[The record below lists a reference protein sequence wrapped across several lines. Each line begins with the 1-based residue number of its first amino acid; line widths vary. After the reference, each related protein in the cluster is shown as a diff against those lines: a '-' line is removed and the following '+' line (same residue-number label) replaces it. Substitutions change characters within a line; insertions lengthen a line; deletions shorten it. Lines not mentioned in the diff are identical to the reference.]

1 MCPTKI
7 VAADDHK
14 IFLEGLKSL
23 FVMVDNID
31 LMDVAENGDHLL
43 SLIKIHRPDI
53 ALIDLSMPGA
63 STEII
68 IQTVIDFHP
77 DTQLLALTMH
87 MEPQIALN
95 LFALGLSGY
104 VLKEYAYD
112 ELEDA
117 INTIRAGEQY
127 ISPFLLN
134 EINQY
139 RNKYQDTKSILTKKE
154 IMVLVQVAQGQ
165 SNKEIARKLKITERT
180 VRFHL
185 SNCFLKLE
193 VNNRSSAVT
202 AAIKLKLI
210 VI

>member
-1 MCPTKI
+1 MFPTKI

-23 FVMVDNID
+23 FAMVDNIE
-31 LMDVAENGDHLL
+31 LLDVAENGNHLL
-43 SLIKIHRPDI
+43 TLIKTYKPDI

-63 STEII
+63 STEKI
-68 IQTVIDFHP
+68 IQTVNDFHP

-87 MEPQIALN
+87 MEPQNAIN
-95 LFALGLSGY
+95 LFTLGLSGY
-104 VLKEYAYD
+104 VLKEYAYE

-117 INTIRAGEQY
+117 IKTIMAGEQF
-127 ISPFLLN
+127 ISPFLLK
-134 EINQY
+134 EIDIF
-139 RNKYQDTKSILTKKE
+139 RGKYQGKKSILTKKE
-154 IMVLVQVAQGQ
+154 VIVLKQVAQGQ
-165 SNKEIARKLKITERT
+165 SNKEMARNLKITERT

-202 AAIKLKLI
+202 AALRLKLI